1 MGLFSRRSRDETP
14 ADGADAPVTDER
26 ADAPTAAG
34 DGAQATGGAGGDD
47 PDGASRGPY
56 DVADQ
61 PELGARLDLGAL
73 RVPAR
78 SGLQVRLEMEK
89 KSRNV
94 VAVTLGLE
102 GSAMQLQVFAA
113 PRTAGIWD
121 ELREEISASVAKQG
135 GTSEQATG
143 PFGTELVTRLPV
155 KTPEGGVGHR
165 PARFLGV
172 DGPRWFLRAVLTGR
186 AAVEPDAAAT
196 FEALLADVVVV
207 RGAEARAPRDVLLL
221 HAPGRGAAPPA
232 PVPTDAPLDP
242 LRRGPEITEVR

>member
-1 MGLFSRRSRDETP
+1 MGLFSRRRRDDAPDTV
-14 ADGADAPVTDER
+14 DGADVTDG
-26 ADAPTAAG
+26 ADRTDD
-34 DGAQATGGAGGDD
+34 DGADVPDGAGGADRAGD
-47 PDGASRGPY
+47 PRGPF
-56 DVADQ
+56 DIADQ

-121 ELREEISASVAKQG
+121 ELREEIAASVAKQG
-135 GTSEQATG
+135 GTTQEATG
-143 PFGTELVTRLPV
+143 TFGTELVTRLPV
-155 KTPEGGVGHR
+155 KTPEGRVTHR
-165 PARFLGV
+165 PARFVGV

-186 AAVEPDAAAT
+186 AAVEPEPGT
-196 FEALLADVVVV
+196 YFENILADVVVV
-207 RGAEARAPRDVLLL
+207 RGVEARAPRDVLLL
-221 HAPGRGAAPPA
+221 PAPGRPGTPPA
-232 PVPTDAPLDP
+232 AGTEQPPLDP